1 MRAVKHVG
9 SVMNDRRKHQAGCGA
24 DESMYV
30 HSKQRRNIQ
39 SKPVQEST
47 AFTLLPPRP
56 RSCVDPQLSSRGS
69 EPLGLQVQGLCCP
82 LQQRPGSGRVTP
94 WVTPQ
99 SRVGAD
105 GSRLILLSSLKGR
118 LPSRAEAAARST
130 TEKPV
135 MDPQGGAPN
144 VSHHRDRVNQTA
156 ETPITPC
163 NNKSEARPGQPG
175 ATTVSE
181 LHLYLPSSLCEDEE
195 QDSEETEEMTPSA
208 PDIKPINTGC
218 PADTNQSQQLAL
230 HRL

>member
-1 MRAVKHVG
+1 
-9 SVMNDRRKHQAGCGA
+9 
-24 DESMYV
+24 MYV
-30 HSKQRRNIQ
+30 HSKHRRNIQ

-47 AFTLLPPRP
+47 AFTLLPPRL

-118 LPSRAEAAARST
+118 LPAAARST

-135 MDPQGGAPN
+135 MDPQGGAPS

-163 NNKSEARPGQPG
+163 NNESEACHGQPG

-195 QDSEETEEMTPSA
+195 QDSEETEEMRHSA
-208 PDIKPINTGC
+208 PDIKSINTAVQQT
-218 PADTNQSQQLAL
+218 PTNHSSW
-230 HRL
+230 HSTDSEHS